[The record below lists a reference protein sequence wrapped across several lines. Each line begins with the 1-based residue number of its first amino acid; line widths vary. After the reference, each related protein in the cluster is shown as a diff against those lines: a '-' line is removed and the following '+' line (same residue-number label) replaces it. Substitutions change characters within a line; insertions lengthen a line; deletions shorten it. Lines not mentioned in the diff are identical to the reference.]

1 MDTIKILQ
9 QKIKNVYQEHKDK
22 FDDSMTY
29 DLIGRVIA
37 FSIKKEESSDIVNE
51 FQKLLTGYEPYY
63 KIYIIAQGE
72 KGSEVLLEP
81 ISPCEKNLDF
91 IEFFKTKV
99 KSFIDYG
106 GDIDKGEYILN
117 FLFAN
122 SFDKHRFYY
131 NDEYDTPLKFAI
143 IHNDMETAKLLL
155 NNGADI
161 NKEIK
166 GWCYKYDCSSTT
178 NFIKEVC
185 AFGSNEF
192 IKFIIDEYMKKNSIS
207 KVSKI
212 PGIEYGLVY
221 LYNNQNFEMIHS
233 LFEYDCIYELLNDS
247 NLLDILDNI
256 MDLDPDFNSEKRCMI
271 KLEDKMI
278 KIVEFF
284 MSYGININKKYVYEE
299 TILFN
304 AIIGKVPRF
313 TMFLFENGL
322 TMDDKNYNNKVYSPN
337 DIKFYNICYTKY
349 MFEKCKE
356 RSDLLREGLIQ
367 KYHSPENIEQWSVY
381 LNKPFD
387 EVIEIM

>member
-1 MDTIKILQ
+1 M
-9 QKIKNVYQEHKDK
+9 
-22 FDDSMTY
+22 
-29 DLIGRVIA
+29 
-37 FSIKKEESSDIVNE
+37 
-51 FQKLLTGYEPYY
+51 
-63 KIYIIAQGE
+63 
-72 KGSEVLLEP
+72 
-81 ISPCEKNLDF
+81 
-91 IEFFKTKV
+91 
-99 KSFIDYG
+99 
-106 GDIDKGEYILN
+106 
-117 FLFAN
+117 
-122 SFDKHRFYY
+122 
-131 NDEYDTPLKFAI
+131 
-143 IHNDMETAKLLL
+143 
-155 NNGADI
+155 
-161 NKEIK
+161 
-166 GWCYKYDCSSTT
+166 
-178 NFIKEVC
+178 
-185 AFGSNEF
+185 
-192 IKFIIDEYMKKNSIS
+192 
-207 KVSKI
+207 
-212 PGIEYGLVY
+212 
-221 LYNNQNFEMIHS
+221 
-233 LFEYDCIYELLNDS
+233 
-247 NLLDILDNI
+247 LDILDNI

-381 LNKPFD
+381 YNKPFD